1 MKINGMTFD
10 FNAIAV
16 GIVTALNNGVKEKI
30 KDIADVDPVAGKGEE
45 IIDECI
51 RPDLNLVVYTTL
63 AKALPTFI
71 KDTYDMCEYELL
83 HNKDYVEKIDEKVA
97 AFIGSARVGKD
108 VEEYLEDQMDQWKEN
123 LWAGNEELRVLNI
136 GGDRVSFVCELDE
149 EEEIRDED
157 EGDEEEI

>member
-1 MKINGMTFD
+1 MKINGIGFD
-10 FNAIAV
+10 FNAITV
-16 GIVTALNNGVKEKI
+16 GIVTALNNGVKDKI
-30 KDIADVDPVAGKGEE
+30 KEIADMDPVAGKGEE
-45 IIDECI
+45 IINECI
-51 RPDLNLVVYTTL
+51 RPDLNLVLYTTL

-123 LWAGNEELRVLNI
+123 LWAGNEELRVLYI
-136 GGDRVSFVCELDE
+136 GGDE
-149 EEEIRDED
+149 EEEEEEEEI
-157 EGDEEEI
+157 GDEEEEN

>member
-1 MKINGMTFD
+1 MKINGIGFD

-16 GIVTALNNGVKEKI
+16 GIVTALNNGVSEKI
-30 KDIADVDPVAGKGEE
+30 KEIAAVDPVAGKGEE

-83 HNKDYVEKIDEKVA
+83 HNKDYVEKIDKKVA

-136 GGDRVSFVCELDE
+136 GGEEDE
-149 EEEIRDED
+149 EIGDED
-157 EGDEEEI
+157 LE

>member
-1 MKINGMTFD
+1 MKINGIGFD

-16 GIVTALNNGVKEKI
+16 GIVTALNNGVMEKI
-30 KDIADVDPVAGKGEE
+30 KEIADVDPVAGKGEE

-63 AKALPTFI
+63 AKAFPTFI

-83 HNKDYVEKIDEKVA
+83 HNNEYVEKIDEKVA

-123 LWAGNEELRVLNI
+123 LWAGNKELRVLYV
-136 GGDRVSFVCELDE
+136 GEEEEEEDEYGEDEVEE
-149 EEEIRDED
+149 EEEI
-157 EGDEEEI
+157 

>member
-1 MKINGMTFD
+1 MKINGIGFD

-16 GIVTALNNGVKEKI
+16 GIVTALNNGVMEKI
-30 KDIADVDPVAGKGEE
+30 KEIADVDPVAGKGEE

-71 KDTYDMCEYELL
+71 KDTHDMCEYELL

-108 VEEYLEDQMDQWKEN
+108 VEDYLADQMKQWKEN
-123 LWAGNEELRVLNI
+123 LWAGKEELRVLYV
-136 GGDRVSFVCELDE
+136 GDERVKFVCEMDE
-149 EEEIRDED
+149 EEEYGEDEVED
-157 EGDEEEI
+157 EGLE

>member
-1 MKINGMTFD
+1 MKINGIGFD

-16 GIVTALNNGVKEKI
+16 GIVTALNNGVSEKI
-30 KDIADVDPVAGKGEE
+30 KEIAAVDPVAGKGEE

-71 KDTYDMCEYELL
+71 KDTYYMCEYELL

-136 GGDRVSFVCELDE
+136 GGDEDE
-149 EEEIRDED
+149 EIGDED
-157 EGDEEEI
+157 LE